1 MLAGEQKGAFH
12 GKINVCLFL
21 QPGKSGLITADKREM
36 EMKMRQLEKSNNP
49 SGSRLL
55 GLLAF
60 SLVFLFGCVG
70 GRTLVVD
77 IEYDAT
83 RTPPPPFTQTGK
95 MKILLL
101 PFEKGPGVSDDFGKW
116 TGFRGKED
124 IIKSAAP
131 VDDAVTNAVFAYL
144 KKAGFDVTLALKGTT
159 MESRP
164 STAPD
169 VVIGGTVQRI
179 STMAK
184 SGFGST
190 EIKNDLTLNVIL
202 KNVKDGSLVT
212 ENIDGTSEPKTIV
225 AFDREAFK
233 NAMDNVLSESVERI
247 FTNVVLKDGLLRPS
261 A

>member
-1 MLAGEQKGAFH
+1 LM
-12 GKINVCLFL
+12 
-21 QPGKSGLITADKREM
+21 
-36 EMKMRQLEKSNNP
+36 
-49 SGSRLL
+49 

-60 SLVFLFGCVG
+60 SLIFLIGCVG

-77 IEYDAT
+77 LKYDAT

-101 PFEKGPGVSDDFGKW
+101 PFEKGPGVNDDFGKW

-131 VDDAVTNAVFAYL
+131 VDESVTNAVYAYL
-144 KKAGFDVTLALKGTT
+144 KKAGFDVTLAPKGTT
-159 MESRP
+159 MEGKLTP
-164 STAPD
+164 APD

-179 STMAK
+179 STMAR

-190 EIKNDLTLNVIL
+190 EIKNDLNLNVVL
-202 KNVKDGSLVT
+202 KNVKDGSLIT

-225 AFDREAFK
+225 AFDQEAFK
-233 NAMDNVLSESVERI
+233 NDMDTVLSESVERI